1 MRKLAVLCSVGFLM
15 LALAACSGDENGEQV
30 GEKADGS
37 RTESLQGSDGEQP
50 TEAAYEANLQSVKT
64 ALRETLKE
72 AYLPNA
78 EIKADELAE
87 TYGITADM
95 YDAAFAERAGEG
107 AVDTV
112 ILVLAKEGQ
121 TDAVEEA
128 MNAYRDLMVND
139 TTQTPENRNK
149 IQASRIERIGNYV
162 CYVQLGATAA
172 IGAEAIDDE
181 IIMQC
186 QEQNELAIAVIEQN
200 VRHY

>member
-1 MRKLAVLCSVGFLM
+1 MRKLAVLCSVGLLM
-15 LALAACSGDENGEQV
+15 LALAACGGDENGEQV

-72 AYLPNA
+72 AYLPSA

-162 CYVQLGATAA
+162 CYVQLGAEVA
-172 IGAEAIDDE
+172 GDSGLSDE
-181 IIMQC
+181 DTIMRH

>member
-1 MRKLAVLCSVGFLM
+1 MRKLAVLCSVGLLVF
-15 LALAACSGDENGEQV
+15 ALAACGGDENGEQT
-30 GEKADGS
+30 GE
-37 RTESLQGSDGEQP
+37 RTDKGQMESMQPNDGEQP
-50 TEAAYEANLQSVKT
+50 TDAGYEADLQSVKT

-72 AYLPNA
+72 AYLPSA

-95 YDAAFAERAGEG
+95 YDAAFAERAGDG
-107 AVDTV
+107 AVDTI
-112 ILVLAKEGQ
+112 ILVLAREEQ
-121 TDAVEEA
+121 IDAVEEA

-139 TTQTPENRNK
+139 TTQTPENMNK

-172 IGAEAIDDE
+172 DGAEAIDDE